1 VPQIERAGLD
11 LDRGGVGRGWDMLD
25 GLPVVECPGCKVKMA
40 VILVEPMTPNDC
52 MDEVTYQCPQC
63 NTETKR
69 Q

>member
-1 VPQIERAGLD
+1 
-11 LDRGGVGRGWDMLD
+11 
-25 GLPVVECPGCKVKMA
+25 LPVVECLGCKVKMA